1 MKILSFIVVFCLMSI
16 PSFGQT
22 KNLTEVENTKKE
34 FSEIKISHA
43 NALFSIAKY
52 FKKISGELKAKDGLF
67 GPITFVPE
75 GDSIGSYSVDKYH
88 NNVFKETRKMLFS
101 KYDSITS
108 YVNQSFLNENLY
120 GKDTL
125 YYALFECDYLNNKI
139 YINEYNVGFYD
150 LKKLKTCV
158 DWLNNFA
165 DLINYEAFLKENESI
180 YNDYLQNKTFKI
192 EDMLIWLNDMFELNY
207 KKIAFKT
214 SPFAHPFDLDVYDSA
229 NSSVLNIVGGIYVTD
244 KECDYTSEYRFFSR
258 LLDHYLYLVIDEMG
272 KSDQVEEI
280 MLTDRLNGIVGQMNL
295 ALYLLYCYDVKS
307 KNLWENEL
315 KWNCCKMEEYGF
327 ENYKEEVKSLLKEII
342 KERDKKKLRYIY
354 IDILEKRKT

>member
-1 MKILSFIVVFCLMSI
+1 
-16 PSFGQT
+16 
-22 KNLTEVENTKKE
+22 
-34 FSEIKISHA
+34 
-43 NALFSIAKY
+43 
-52 FKKISGELKAKDGLF
+52 
-67 GPITFVPE
+67 
-75 GDSIGSYSVDKYH
+75 
-88 NNVFKETRKMLFS
+88 
-101 KYDSITS
+101 
-108 YVNQSFLNENLY
+108 
-120 GKDTL
+120 
-125 YYALFECDYLNNKI
+125 
-139 YINEYNVGFYD
+139 
-150 LKKLKTCV
+150 
-158 DWLNNFA
+158 
-165 DLINYEAFLKENESI
+165 
-180 YNDYLQNKTFKI
+180 
-192 EDMLIWLNDMFELNY
+192 MLIWLNDMFELNY

-354 IDILEKRKT
+354 IDILEKRKA